1 MRKFLWPIGVLSVVL
16 LALSVFGVR
25 SAGAQTGT
33 PAAPTATGAPDPE
46 LVKKGKYL
54 VDIVGCSDCH
64 SPLDPKTFQPVEA
77 MRWSG
82 GQAFDLGPAGTVYS
96 RNLTSDPETGI
107 GSWSDEQIKLAI
119 TQGVDAKG
127 QRLYPVMPYLYFDN
141 MSDDDLDAIVAYLRT
156 IPPIKNKVPD
166 NKLLPGTQYPPVP
179 ARKPGITA
187 PDPKDTAAR
196 GQYLMTALLS
206 CSDCHT
212 PIDPKSGAP
221 DFSLFFAGG
230 QPFEG
235 PWGVVYGG
243 NITPDQKTGIASW
256 TDDDIRKL
264 IQAGVRP
271 DGRVAVVMPRVY
283 ANLTDDDLNAMI
295 HYLRSDVKPVER
307 EVPKADLKPEFIIN
321 ATEAATEASTQAST
335 TAATEA
341 ATQAGTA
348 VATEAASPAPTDGAG
363 GGSTTLV
370 IVAIVA
376 ILVVGGGLIFFTRR
390 GSGGA

>member
-1 MRKFLWPIGVLSVVL
+1 MRKFLWPIGVLSAVL
-16 LALSVFGVR
+16 LALSVIGAR

-33 PAAPTATGAPDPE
+33 PAEPTAAGTPDPE
-46 LVKKGKYL
+46 MVKKGKYL

-64 SPLDPKTFQPVEA
+64 TPLDPKTFLPVEA
-77 MRWSG
+77 MRWAG
-82 GQAFDLGPAGTVYS
+82 GQSFDLGPAGTVYS

-141 MSDDDLDAIVAYLRT
+141 MADDDLDAIVAYLRT

-179 ARKPGITA
+179 ARKPGIVA

-196 GQYLMTALLS
+196 GQYLLTALLT
-206 CSDCHT
+206 CGDCHT
-212 PIDPKSGAP
+212 PIDPKTGAP
-221 DFSLFFAGG
+221 DMTKYFAGG

-235 PWGVVYGG
+235 PWGVIYGG

-271 DGRVAVVMPRVY
+271 DGRVAVLMPRVY
-283 ANLTDDDLNAMI
+283 ANLTDDDLNATI
-295 HYLRSDVKPVER
+295 HYLRNDVKPVESA
-307 EVPKADLKPEFIIN
+307 VPKAALNPGFIIN
-321 ATEAATEASTQAST
+321 APTEAATEASTG
-335 TAATEA
+335 AAT
-341 ATQAGTA
+341 T
-348 VATEAASPAPTDGAG
+348 VATEVSSVVVTQEVTPTPTDAPGS
-363 GGSTTLV
+363 STTLV
-370 IVAIVA
+370 IVSVVA
-376 ILVVGGGLIFFTRR
+376 ILVVGGGLLFFARKKT
-390 GSGGA
+390 GGT